1 MMNIKDYKN
10 LINELPIEGHSFTTE
25 RRIWKKNED
34 GFPDYKDLN
43 DQIFITDTLTLNRK
57 KLIDSAQNDS
67 IENFLLKIY
76 YWGYSNGVRG
86 DNFSYILE
94 KSNFD
99 KLVEILS
106 NLKGKNLTILEYEN
120 LILNVDGIRGL
131 GLSTF
136 SKFLYFLSVKIDSKP
151 CIILDRKIIK
161 VISSNIWVELE
172 ELKNDFSET
181 NLTKNFTNYPKYIK
195 TVNSIASELSV
206 ANDKIE
212 LFLFLFGQNLKK

>member
-1 MMNIKDYKN
+1 MNVIDYKN
-10 LINELPIEGHSFTTE
+10 LIKALPTEDHSFTTE
-25 RRIWKKNED
+25 RRLWGKYEVD
-34 GFPDYKDLN
+34 FPEYKDLN
-43 DQIFITDTLTLNRK
+43 NQIFNGNSSITLSRNNLF
-57 KLIDSAQNDS
+57 DSALNDS
-67 IENFLLKIY
+67 IEIFILKTY

-86 DNFSYILE
+86 DNFSNILD
-94 KSNFD
+94 KKNFNN
-99 KLVEILS
+99 LVNILT
-106 NLKGKNLTILEYEN
+106 NLKGKNLTILDYEK
-120 LILNVDGIRGL
+120 LILNVNGIKGL

-136 SKFLYFLSVKIDSKP
+136 SKFLYFLKVKIDGNQ
-151 CIILDRKIIK
+151 CVILDRKIIK